1 MTLSSEVVVWVRS
14 SFQVFRCCL
23 CAWLTQTLVVELAL
37 RYLCVYSV
45 FFNLKNQVQL
55 RDFFFFRELYP
66 ILRQWRYCWHQP
78 IWGGHTC
85 FCVVLLALHM
95 DSVHVRALWSW
106 CKTWTCLVEHCVDIV
121 SEVEERHI
129 KLSYSP

>member
-55 RDFFFFRELYP
+55 RDFFFFRALSNPETVAL
-66 ILRQWRYCWHQP
+66 
-78 IWGGHTC
+78 
-85 FCVVLLALHM
+85 LLAPTNLGGTH
-95 DSVHVRALWSW
+95 LFL
-106 CKTWTCLVEHCVDIV
+106 CCLVSTSHGQCTCQ
-121 SEVEERHI
+121 SSVE
-129 KLSYSP
+129 LV